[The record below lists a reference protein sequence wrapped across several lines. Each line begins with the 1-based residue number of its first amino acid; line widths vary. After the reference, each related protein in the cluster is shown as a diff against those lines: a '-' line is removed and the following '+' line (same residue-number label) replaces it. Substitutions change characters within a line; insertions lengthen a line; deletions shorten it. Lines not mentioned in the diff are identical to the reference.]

1 MKKLIAI
8 AVAGLFAL
16 AAYAQPTLNVSCP
29 NVVSVDEQFNL
40 TFTLEG
46 SDKPSGFDWEVS
58 DDFQLVWGPQT
69 GSSTSIQ
76 IINGKTTRTSQ
87 YTYTYILLPRKAGKF
102 TIPSAK
108 ATVKGKQVESRPVS
122 VEVVSNGA
130 SSSRPQQNQGTHP
143 QQNQAVTGISDSDI
157 FLKLTLDRKDVVV
170 GEPITATLKLYQR
183 VNIAGFEDARFPSF
197 EGFWSQEIEAPTNIE
212 FQRENYN
219 DMIYNTALLRKY
231 ILIPQQSGKLVIDP
245 SELVCLVNVR
255 VSQGRTGSIFD
266 GFFDDYRTLRK
277 RVTSPAVSVNVA
289 PLPSGAP
296 SSFGGGVGKF
306 SLSAKVSRDSLK
318 AHEAG
323 SLIVTLSGKGN
334 VSLLEAPDISFP
346 PDFEAYDIKTTDKL
360 DKGSGG
366 TRGSKTFEYP
376 FIPRSHGDF
385 VIEPIK
391 YTYYDVS
398 QRKWVTLQSEPIALY
413 VERGAD
419 SEPNSPLVVSSG
431 INRTGV
437 KNLGADI
444 RHINVKKQD
453 FVSRG
458 SFFVGTAAFWTIA
471 SLIALAAFAL
481 WLGLRKIA
489 SRRQDVVGARTR
501 KATKMALKRLKS
513 AETFLK
519 QNLYGAYYEELH
531 KALLGYVAD
540 KLNIQMTDLSKDRI
554 SEILLTRGVPQE
566 MVDSYISILDAC
578 EFARYSPSGGQE
590 AMEKHFEEAVNVI
603 SSMDSNIKTTLK
615 KGRGAALALILMLV
629 LPAGMSAQDNPYAD
643 SLWTGACQAYSEGRW
658 ADAVDMYKPILE
670 LGLESPALYCNIG
683 NAYFKDGN
691 YSYAILY
698 FEKALKLDPSYAD
711 AKYNLEIAQGFVQD
725 RIDAVPEFILSKW
738 TRDVCYLADSD
749 TWAVIFLVM
758 LALSAA
764 LLLLFLLGKTR
775 SSRQTGFFTAI
786 PALILAVAALSFSLF
801 QKKEYMT
808 VDSAIVTRP
817 VVSVKSSPSSE
828 SSTDLFILHEGTK
841 VGIIDDVGE
850 WRNIELSD
858 GRQGWMKSSD
868 MEVI

>member
-1 MKKLIAI
+1 MKKLFAI
-8 AVAGLFAL
+8 VVTSMLAV
-16 AAYAQPTLNVSCP
+16 AAYAQSTLSVSCP

-46 SDKPSGFDWEVS
+46 SDKPSGFNWEVS

-87 YTYTYILLPRKAGKF
+87 YTYTYILLPKKAGKF
-102 TIPSAK
+102 TIPTAK
-108 ATVKGKQVESRPVS
+108 ATVKGKSVESRPVS
-122 VEVVSNGA
+122 IEVVSNA
-130 SSSRPQQNQGTHP
+130 SSSQSQQSQQGSQS
-143 QQNQAVTGISDSDI
+143 QQSGAATGISDSDI
-157 FLKLTLDRKDVVV
+157 FLRLTLDRRDVVV

-197 EGFWSQEIEAPTNIE
+197 DGFWSQEIEAPTNIE
-212 FQRENYN
+212 FQRESYN
-219 DMIYNTALLRKY
+219 DMIYNTAVLRKY

-277 RVTSPAVSVNVA
+277 RVTSSAVSVNVA

-334 VSLLEAPDISFP
+334 VSLLEAPEVSFP

-366 TRGSKTFEYP
+366 TSGSKTFEYP
-376 FIPRSHGDF
+376 FIPRSHGEF

-391 YTYYDVS
+391 YTYYDVN
-398 QRKWVTLQSEPIALY
+398 QRRWVTLQSDPIALN
-413 VERGAD
+413 VERSAE
-419 SEPNSPLVVSSG
+419 SEASSPLVVSSG

-453 FVSRG
+453 FASRG
-458 SFFVGTAAFWTIA
+458 SFFVGTSAFWIIA
-471 SLIALAAFAL
+471 SLIVIAAVAL
-481 WLGLRKIA
+481 WLGLRKLA
-489 SRRQDVVGARTR
+489 ARRQDVVGAKTR

-513 AETFLK
+513 AEAFLK

-540 KLNIQMTDLSKDRI
+540 KLNIQMTDLSKERI
-554 SEILLTRGVPQE
+554 SEILLGRGVPQE
-566 MVDSYISILDAC
+566 MIDSYIGLLDAC
-578 EFARYSPSGGQE
+578 EFARYSPSSGQE

-603 SSMDSNIKTTLK
+603 SSMDSNIKTTIR
-615 KGRGAALALILMLV
+615 KGKGTALALILMIV
-629 LPAGMSAQDNPYAD
+629 LPASVSANPYAD
-643 SLWTGACQAYSEGRW
+643 SLWTGAGQAYSEGRW
-658 ADAVDMYKPILE
+658 ADAVDMYKPILD

-691 YSYAILY
+691 YPYAILY
-698 FEKALKLDPSYAD
+698 YEKALKLDPSYAD
-711 AKYNLEIAQGFVQD
+711 AKYNLEIAQGFTQD
-725 RIDAVPEFILSKW
+725 RIDAVPEFILSKLAK
-738 TRDVCYLADSD
+738 DVCYMADSD
-749 TWAVIFLVM
+749 FWAVFFLVM
-758 LALSAA
+758 LAVSAA
-764 LLLLFLLGKTR
+764 LVLLFLLGKTR
-775 SSRQTGFFTAI
+775 AARQTGFFTAI
-786 PALILAVAALSFSLF
+786 PAILIAVVAICFSTW
-801 QKKEYMT
+801 QKKEYMML
-808 VDSAIVTRP
+808 DSAIVTRP

-858 GRQGWMKSSD
+858 GRQGWMRSSD